1 MEKIEKIKEDWHML
15 LSLGFTKEDRAVEEE
30 LIMRKEFG
38 ESQSKVMQLFILA
51 NIARLADS
59 YANLDHFRI
68 CKKSEQPQ
76 IDSFRKPYCVHLLPK
91 VLNYLEEFLDFYS

>member
-38 ESQSKVMQLFILA
+38 ES
-51 NIARLADS
+51 
-59 YANLDHFRI
+59 
-68 CKKSEQPQ
+68 
-76 IDSFRKPYCVHLLPK
+76 
-91 VLNYLEEFLDFYS
+91 